1 MVESS
6 EIEALDEQLDAL
18 ETSIAATTAVSAAFN
33 AGLNTMQADLA
44 VTEAS
49 VKSVSKSMSTQLG
62 NAFGDVI
69 FEGAKLSDA
78 LNNIG
83 RSMLE
88 ASLNSAIKPV
98 TDGISSLITGGLDS
112 ILGGVLAFQDG
123 GAFASGRVSAFAK
136 GGVVSGATT
145 FPMRGGMGLMG
156 EAGPEAIMPLSRGA
170 DGALGVKTSGSTQ
183 SVTVNMNVSTPDATS
198 FNRSRSQIAAG
209 INRAISRGQRNF

>member
-1 MVESS
+1 MVENS

-18 ETSIAATTAVSAAFN
+18 ETSISATTVMSAAFSE
-33 AGLNTMQADLA
+33 GLNVMQNDLA
-44 VTEAS
+44 VTNAS
-49 VKSVSKSMSTQLG
+49 VKSVSKSLSTQLG
-62 NAFGDVI
+62 DAFGDVI
-69 FEGAKLSDA
+69 FEGAKVSDA
-78 LNNIG
+78 LRGIAQ
-83 RSMLE
+83 SMIQ

-98 TDGISSLITGGLDS
+98 TDGISSTISTG
-112 ILGGVLAFQDG
+112 LGGILDGLLGFQNG

-145 FPMRGGMGLMG
+145 FPMRGGTGLMG

-170 DGALGVKTSGSTQ
+170 DGSLGVKAAGGGQ
-183 SVTVNMNVSTPDATS
+183 NVTVNMNVTATDAAS

>member
-18 ETSIAATTAVSAAFN
+18 ETSIAATTAVSAAFSE
-33 AGLNTMQADLA
+33 GLNTMQADLA
-44 VTEAS
+44 ITE
-49 VKSVSKSMSTQLG
+49 VGLKSASKSMSNQLG
-62 NAFGDVI
+62 GAFSDVI
-69 FEGAKLSDA
+69 FEGEKLSDSLRNMA
-78 LNNIG
+78 Q
-83 RSMLE
+83 SMLQ

-98 TDGISSLITGGLDS
+98 TDGIASTITGGLDGL
-112 ILGGVLAFQDG
+112 LGGLLGFQDG

-170 DGALGVKTSGSTQ
+170 DGALGVKAAGGGQ
-183 SVTVNMNVSTPDATS
+183 SVTVNMNVSTPDAAS
-198 FNRSRSQIAAG
+198 FSRSRSQIAAG